1 LSVWLKSCGED
12 VLGNIPFGVNGIPGL
27 WSDANAAADKTPKT
41 TLAVCLRDYVLE
53 KIKIGFASL

>member
-1 LSVWLKSCGED
+1 MF
-12 VLGNIPFGVNGIPGL
+12 GNIPFGVNGIPGL
-27 WSDANAAADKTPKT
+27 WSDANTAADKTPKT